1 MKRQES
7 TFGAPRSV
15 VVVAVTLG
23 ALLAIGVAVLG
34 LRAATV
40 QEREEQATEQQQLA
54 RRTGP
59 LAMPPVPAP
68 AATSPGCAT
77 VLEALPERLT
87 ISGDPVGRRDIADP
101 APPAAVAWGDRDH
114 DPVTLRCGIEDP
126 AELTPTSPLREV
138 SGVRWLP
145 ITQAGSTSWFAV
157 DGPVRVALTVPGDS
171 GTGPLQEISEA
182 LRPTHGS

>member
-1 MKRQES
+1 M
-7 TFGAPRSV
+7 V
-15 VVVAVTLG
+15 LAVTLG
-23 ALLAIGVAVLG
+23 ALLVVGVAALG

-40 QEREEQATEQQQLA
+40 QDRAEEAIEQQQLA

-68 AATSPGCAT
+68 AAASPGCAA

-87 ISGDPVGRRDIADP
+87 ISGDPVGRREIADP
-101 APPAAVAWGDRDH
+101 APPATVAWGDRDH
-114 DPVTLRCGIEDP
+114 DPVTLRCGIEAP
-126 AELTPTSPLREV
+126 AELNPSSPLREI

-145 ITQAGSTSWFAV
+145 ISEAGSTSWFAV
-157 DGPVRVALTVPGDS
+157 DGPVRVALTLPGDS